1 MKCLS
6 TMQKQYIF
14 VQEDEVFEIRIHK
27 KRLYL
32 ESQRNTFF
40 IDEIGSVWY
49 RRGGIQF
56 LRKTYENPSIHIHMN
71 EYQHWLEDYVMH
83 SLESKKHINKQRKS
97 HVNKL
102 LVLEEARKIGLEV
115 PSFYLA
121 ENMDD
126 VIIGETITKSI
137 TGNVI
142 IESLHA
148 ESDGI
153 MYTSVINEKDNES
166 FLISFFQEKIE
177 KDFEIRSFYLEGRIW
192 SMAIF
197 SQNDAQTKTDFR
209 KYNTEKPN
217 RNIRYKLPDHLEEKV
232 IRLMEALDLNCGS
245 LDFIMSGNTYY
256 FLEVNP
262 VGQFGNLSFDCN
274 YYLEKEIAEYL

>member
-1 MKCLS
+1 LS

>member
-1 MKCLS
+1 
-6 TMQKQYIF
+6 MQKQYIF
-14 VQEDEVFEIRIHK
+14 VQEDEVFEIRIQK

-71 EYQHWLEDYVMH
+71 EHQHWLEDYVMH
-83 SLESKKHINKQRKS
+83 LLESKKHINKQRKS

-115 PSFYLA
+115 PSFHLA
-121 ENMDD
+121 EDMDD

-142 IESLHA
+142 IESLDA
-148 ESDGI
+148 EIDGI
-153 MYTSVINEKDNES
+153 MYTSVINKRDSES

-177 KDFEIRSFYLEGRIW
+177 KDFEIRSFYLNEKIW

-197 SQNDAQTKTDFR
+197 SQNDEQTQTDFR
-209 KYNTEKPN
+209 RYNLDKPN
-217 RNIRYKLPDHLEEKV
+217 RNVRYKLPEDIEQKM
-232 IRLMEALDLNCGS
+232 RLLMSRLDLNCGS
-245 LDFIMSGNTYY
+245 FDFIKNKDQYY
-256 FLEVNP
+256 FLEINP
-262 VGQFGNLSFDCN
+262 VGQFLGLSKICN
-274 YYLEKEIAEYL
+274 YSLEKGIAEYL

>member
-1 MKCLS
+1 MS

>member
-1 MKCLS
+1 
-6 TMQKQYIF
+6 MQKQYIF